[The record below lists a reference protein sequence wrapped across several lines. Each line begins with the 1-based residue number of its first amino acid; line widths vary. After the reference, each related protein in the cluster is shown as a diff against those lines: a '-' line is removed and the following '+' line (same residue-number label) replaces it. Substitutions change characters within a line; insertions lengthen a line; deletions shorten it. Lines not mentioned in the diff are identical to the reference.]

1 MGGAPGEETPQK
13 LELACRHTRIWQA
26 ETCTAGKLLAASA
39 ARGVAGVN
47 QALITAKFRSRK
59 LLPSLRVLALVCNLV
74 HNLFSSLHRCWWA
87 PASLIVQLRVLPTKK
102 SCTATN
108 AAQRSN
114 VHSMRGAGAAAST
127 QPSRPRDSESIAPP
141 NHRSRISRRAANKW
155 RTHRHEAASVRQA
168 RCNGCGAGPCL

>member
-1 MGGAPGEETPQK
+1 MQ
-13 LELACRHTRIWQA
+13 
-26 ETCTAGKLLAASA
+26 LAAQPCSRRQ
-39 ARGVAGVN
+39 RGRCTRKSH
-47 QALITAKFRSRK
+47 ALVTAKLIRK
-59 LLPSLRVLALVCNLV
+59 LLQPLRVLALLVCL
-74 HNLFSSLHRCWWA
+74 HNLTAFTPFSSLHRTGGGH
-87 PASLIVQLRVLPTKK
+87 PASLMVQLRVLPTKK

-141 NHRSRISRRAANKW
+141 NHRSRISRRASNKW